1 MEINLH
7 IPSTQSSKVTHKDAK
22 MHFKGVKVRD
32 IHKISLTLCMLFLA
46 FPRSK
51 YIYGNNIRKSEH
63 YFKEHLKSSSTQSKF
78 MSQNIKMTPVYKFSK
93 FWHITLFLSRK
104 PITLHNIFVV
114 YSMNSYR

>member
-1 MEINLH
+1 MHRILHIIEIQFTYILDSVEINLH

-63 YFKEHLKSSSTQSKF
+63 YFKEHLKSSST
-78 MSQNIKMTPVYKFSK
+78 
-93 FWHITLFLSRK
+93 HCITFL
-104 PITLHNIFVV
+104 
-114 YSMNSYR
+114 